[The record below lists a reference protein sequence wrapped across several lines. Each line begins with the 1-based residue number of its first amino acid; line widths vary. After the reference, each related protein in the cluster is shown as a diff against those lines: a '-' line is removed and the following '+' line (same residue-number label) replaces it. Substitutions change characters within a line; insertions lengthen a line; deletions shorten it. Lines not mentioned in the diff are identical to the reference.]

1 MKLHLCIIGFVL
13 PAFLVG
19 CEGNNNNVKEAK
31 VNNHSHNAK
40 QHLDTDVIRGQVVIP
55 QQVKLPQ
62 NAVITVTL
70 ADISIA
76 ELPALILSQKYY
88 ETLGKQSPF
97 PFELSYQKNEVRPD
111 AHLAM
116 RATVSVDGNILL
128 ISKVE
133 NLSTSDDTSKEIR
146 LVIEPTS

>member
-19 CEGNNNNVKEAK
+19 CEGNNNVKETK

>member
-1 MKLHLCIIGFVL
+1 MKLHLCIIDFVL

-19 CEGNNNNVKEAK
+19 CEGNNNNVKETK

>member
-1 MKLHLCIIGFVL
+1 
-13 PAFLVG
+13 
-19 CEGNNNNVKEAK
+19 
-31 VNNHSHNAK
+31 HNAK